1 MQRAITMVVT
11 LTLGMALGAFGQAV
25 LSPADKAFINQAGVG
40 GTEELQLSMLVPKY
54 SSDPDVKRFARR
66 MLDDHSAAAAEL
78 KAIVGH
84 KNVSP
89 PDDIMDPEHTMLKSQ
104 LQDAGAAFDPMY
116 MAAMVKDH
124 QQTITLFQAEAANG
138 GDPDIKAF
146 AARQIATI
154 QQHLAEAQRIAS
166 RYVAP
171 KR

>member
-1 MQRAITMVVT
+1 MRRAIGVVVT
-11 LTLGMALGAFGQAV
+11 LLFGTALGAFGQAA
-25 LSPADKAFINQAGVG
+25 LSPSDKAFINQAGIG

-89 PDDIMDPEHTMLKSQ
+89 PDDIMDPEHSMLKSQ
-104 LQDAGAAFDPMY
+104 LQDAGAAFDQMY
-116 MAAMVKDH
+116 ISAMVKDH
-124 QQTITLFQAEAANG
+124 QQTVALFQAEAAKG
-138 GDPDIKAF
+138 GDSDIKAF
-146 AARQIATI
+146 AARHIATI

>member
-1 MQRAITMVVT
+1 MRKAIAMVGALV
-11 LTLGMALGAFGQAV
+11 LGTALSAFGQAV
-25 LSPADKAFINQAGVG
+25 LSPADKAFINQAGIG

-78 KAIVGH
+78 KSIVGH

-104 LQDAGAAFDPMY
+104 LQDAGAAFDKMY

-124 QQTITLFQAEAANG
+124 QQTVALFQAEVAKG

-146 AARQIATI
+146 AVRQIATI
-154 QQHLAEAQRIAS
+154 QQHLAEAERIAA

-171 KR
+171 KL